1 MLMRRK
7 WNSFSFFL
15 VNKESGIVI
24 RSDLIV
30 FKREQLIHQKEWV
43 VSWFKLR
50 KRKKCRR
57 RPKITSIEAIKKG
70 ISIKEVTKTI
80 TLDLDRM
87 EEQSWKFIFLL
98 TNLLRIHTWL
108 QKYLEDFIV
117 VWLGVGV

>member
-1 MLMRRK
+1 M
-7 WNSFSFFL
+7 
-15 VNKESGIVI
+15 
-24 RSDLIV
+24 
-30 FKREQLIHQKEWV
+30 
-43 VSWFKLR
+43 
-50 KRKKCRR
+50 KKSKR

-70 ISIKEVTKTI
+70 ISIKEVTKTL

-87 EEQSWKFIFLL
+87 EEQNWKFMFLL